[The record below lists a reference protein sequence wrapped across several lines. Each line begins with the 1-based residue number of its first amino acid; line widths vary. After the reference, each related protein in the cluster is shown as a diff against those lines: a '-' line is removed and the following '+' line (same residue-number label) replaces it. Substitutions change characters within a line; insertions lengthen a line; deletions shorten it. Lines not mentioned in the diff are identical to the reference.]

1 MMYRSAP
8 GLVSEH
14 QFKQAP
20 KSVPNVPHSPAA
32 TGTTTIVAK
41 KDAASA
47 NFIVTG
53 FNSVKLK
60 NKLNGS
66 TEFQQS
72 LERK

>member
-1 MMYRSAP
+1 M
-8 GLVSEH
+8 
-14 QFKQAP
+14 
-20 KSVPNVPHSPAA
+20 PHSPAA